1 MDSNQYETVIQ
12 RRHIRRREIQV
23 LLAVVV
29 TGILLAAG
37 FYLGQR
43 AAYSGMGID
52 PEVYRQMEQA
62 MPDTAMR
69 LKELDA
75 KLEIADTRNEV
86 DRSALELVRKEI
98 AANNEQV
105 LQLEESLTF
114 YQSLMSPGDLAKGLT
129 LKPIELKAT
138 GSERRFAYRI
148 VARQESRKH
157 SLLKGTL
164 SVKVEGTT
172 DQKESS
178 LSLSALSE
186 EVESEKIVL
195 RFRYFQTI
203 EGELELPEGFEPKT
217 IAIVARSVSPT
228 KAEIV
233 EQFPWSIQERF
244 TYVGK

>member
-1 MDSNQYETVIQ
+1 MDTDQYETVIQ
-12 RRHIRRREIQV
+12 RRHVRRREIQV
-23 LLAVVV
+23 LLGVAV
-29 TGILLAAG
+29 TGVLLAAG
-37 FYLGQR
+37 FYLGQS

-52 PEVYRQMEQA
+52 PEVYRELERA
-62 MPDTAMR
+62 APEADMR
-69 LKELDA
+69 LKELEA
-75 KLEIADTRNEV
+75 KLEISDTRNEV
-86 DRSALELVRKEI
+86 DRAALELVRQEI
-98 AANNEQV
+98 AAHNEQI

-129 LKPIELKAT
+129 LRPIELKAT
-138 GSERRFAYRI
+138 DTERRFAYRI

-157 SLLKGTL
+157 SVLKGTL

-178 LSLSALSE
+178 LPLSALSE

-203 EGELELPEGFEPKT
+203 EGELELPEGFEPKS
-217 IAIVARSVSPT
+217 ISIVARSASPT
-228 KAEIV
+228 KAEVV

-244 TYVGK
+244 SYVGK

>member
-1 MDSNQYETVIQ
+1 MILGV
-12 RRHIRRREIQV
+12 
-23 LLAVVV
+23 AV

-43 AAYSGMGID
+43 AAYGGMGID
-52 PEVYRQMEQA
+52 PEVYREMKVAAPAAAKQ
-62 MPDTAMR
+62 
-69 LKELDA
+69 LKEFEA
-75 KLEIADTRNEV
+75 KVEIGETRNQL
-86 DRSALELVRKEI
+86 DRAALELVRQEMAAHKEQI
-98 AANNEQV
+98 

-129 LKPIELKAT
+129 LRPIELKAT
-138 GSERRFAYRI
+138 DSERRFAYRI

-164 SVKVEGTT
+164 SVRVEGIT

-186 EVESEKIVL
+186 EVESENIVL

-217 IAIVARSVSPT
+217 IAIVARSTSPT

-233 EQFPWSIQERF
+233 EQFPWSIRERF